1 MDAGRETEGARSVLQ
16 TVKTLE
22 YHYAT
27 PVREVMTQL
36 RLFPRARRGAQR
48 LLSRDCEV
56 SPQPDRTRRHTD
68 EFGNEVWEFFHAS
81 VAERLRFSLGF
92 TTEHAVK
99 CRLGRPPVARLVA
112 SHGVPRAG
120 VATFLSGTRLVD
132 DSEAIRAAAGAL
144 AGTKA
149 TAGELTE
156 AIGAWVHGVMQ
167 FSAGAT
173 DVSTPASV
181 ALAQRAGVCQDYA
194 HVMLAICRAS
204 SIPCRYVSG
213 FIPGEGYMHAWV
225 EALVADSRTGTA
237 HWEGFDPTHNQRV
250 NAHYLAIAV
259 GRDYADVSPVTGSF
273 YGAAPGLLTAWSE
286 TVLRSAVA

>member
-1 MDAGRETEGARSVLQ
+1 MEAGRGTEGARSVLQ

-22 YHYAT
+22 YHYST

-36 RLFPRARRGAQR
+36 RLFPRARRGPQR

-56 SPQPDRTRRHTD
+56 WPRPDRTRHTTD
-68 EFGNEVWEFFHAS
+68 EFGNEVWEFFHEA
-81 VAERLRFSLGF
+81 VAERLRFALGF

-99 CRLGRPPVARLVA
+99 CCLGQPPIARLIA

-120 VATFLSGTRLVD
+120 VTTFLSGTRLVD
-132 DSEAIRAAAGAL
+132 DSEEIRAAARAL

-149 TAGELTE
+149 TARELME
-156 AIGAWVHGVMQ
+156 AVGAWVHGAMR
-167 FSAGAT
+167 FCAGVT
-173 DVSTPASV
+173 DVSTPASMV
-181 ALAQRAGVCQDYA
+181 LAQRAGVCQDYA

-237 HWEGFDPTHNQRV
+237 HWEGFDPTHNRRV
-250 NAHYLAIAV
+250 DAHYLAVAV

-273 YGAAPGLLTAWSE
+273 YGAAAGCLTAWSE
-286 TVLRSAVA
+286 TVLRCAVA